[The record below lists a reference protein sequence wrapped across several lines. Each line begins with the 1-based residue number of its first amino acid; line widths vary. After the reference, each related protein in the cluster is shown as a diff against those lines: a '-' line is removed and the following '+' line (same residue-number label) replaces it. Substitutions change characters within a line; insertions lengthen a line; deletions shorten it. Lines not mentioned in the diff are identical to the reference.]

1 MKRWTDKSRA
11 VTDMPGI
18 DESRTFVPVKIAVL
32 TVSDTRGLA
41 EDRSGDTLVAR
52 LEGDGHVLADR
63 AIVKDEV
70 PEIIERL
77 QLWIAQPEVDV
88 VISTGGTGV
97 TGRDVTPEAFKAV
110 FEKEIEGFGELF
122 RWISYQKIGTSTIQ
136 SRAIGGVAGGTY
148 LFALPGSTGACK
160 DAWDEILRNQ
170 LDIRFRPCNF
180 VEIMPRLREH
190 EAFGRAP

>member
-1 MKRWTDKSRA
+1 
-11 VTDMPGI
+11 MPGI
-18 DESRTFVPVKIAVL
+18 DESLEFIPINIAVL

-41 EDRSGDTLVAR
+41 EDRSGDTLVGR
-52 LEGDGHVLADR
+52 LEGDGHRLAAR
-63 AIVKDEV
+63 SIVKDEV
-70 PEIIERL
+70 SEIVE
-77 QLWIAQPEVDV
+77 QLRQWIANPDIDV

-97 TGRDVTPEAFKAV
+97 TGRDVTPEAFKSV

-122 RWISYQKIGTSTIQ
+122 RWISFQKIGTSTIQ
-136 SRAIGGVAGGTY
+136 SRAIGGVASGTY

-160 DAWDEILRNQ
+160 DAWDDILRNQ

-190 EAFGRAP
+190 ERYGRAS